1 MVGLNRTLIIQ
12 RRESECVCGKRERKR
27 DQGEE
32 RMLRTT
38 KIMEQKTKFFCQEVD
53 STIFFFRHQD
63 TDKKKSL
70 KFCGIWIL

>member
-53 STIFFFRHQD
+53 STIFFLDIKTQ
-63 TDKKKSL
+63 TKKNL
-70 KFCGIWIL
+70 